1 MHASYFSALLH
12 TQKSRNRGLEKKSPW
27 AMFHKNCEEMGR
39 RLFHYGGAGVG
50 SIYCSFALTHA
61 SPQEVE
67 VPLNLDVALFL
78 PSDVTG

>member
-1 MHASYFSALLH
+1 V
-12 TQKSRNRGLEKKSPW
+12 
-27 AMFHKNCEEMGR
+27 GR

-67 VPLNLDVALFL
+67 SSLDVALFCL
-78 PSDVTG
+78 RMSPGEFSLVRSILR